1 MLLNHKALK
10 REVYSITY
18 LCISF
23 GDILRQLLQTN
34 RRLSA
39 GVCEHC
45 PSLEAAW
52 RLSAGVYTVN
62 YMRQIDSYLQGCVL
76 CQLHEPGW
84 RMSEGCV

>member
-45 PSLEAAW
+45 PSIKYCMFVPKSIHVGTYNHLV
-52 RLSAGVYTVN
+52 SF
-62 YMRQIDSYLQGCVL
+62 
-76 CQLHEPGW
+76 
-84 RMSEGCV
+84 